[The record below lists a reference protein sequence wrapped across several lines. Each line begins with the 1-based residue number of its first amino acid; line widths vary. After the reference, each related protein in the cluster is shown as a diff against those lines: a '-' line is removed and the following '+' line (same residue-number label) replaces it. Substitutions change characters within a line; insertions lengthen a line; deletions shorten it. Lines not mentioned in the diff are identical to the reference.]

1 MDENRFQ
8 ELLQKYLDETASD
21 PEIAELMRL
30 YRDRSKS
37 DREALENSFN
47 KIPAKDDEKMTP
59 AELEEVKGNLQ
70 AIITSA
76 PRIKR
81 FRILQA
87 AAVVLLITIAG
98 LWLYTR
104 EPLLNESTASEKV
117 YSFSGKN
124 FLTLTDGTKVL
135 MNEGSTLTYST
146 SFGKDDRQVTLSGE
160 AYFDV
165 AHDAS
170 QPFKVQTGTVVT
182 RVLGTAFYVNAD
194 QQNKVT
200 VTVVRGKVAVG
211 NDKQTFGT
219 LTPNEQIA
227 VNTTNFEFVKSHLGT
242 EYVAEW
248 RNSMFILDDVTFEQA
263 ALEIEKR
270 FKCKVTITNN
280 DLKKC
285 KVIAWYLN
293 NESLS
298 QIVEGLGSLQQA
310 TVTIDGNHVTI
321 KGGIGCK

>member
-47 KIPAKDDEKMTP
+47 KIPAKDDEKMTSS
-59 AELEEVKGNLQ
+59 ELEEVKGNLQ
-70 AIITSA
+70 TIISSS

-81 FRILQA
+81 SRILQA
-87 AAVVLLITIAG
+87 AAVLLLITIAG
-98 LWLYTR
+98 LWLYIKQ
-104 EPLLNESTASEKV
+104 PLNETAVAEKI

-124 FLTLTDGTKVL
+124 FLTLSDGTKVL

-146 SFGKDDRQVTLSGE
+146 SFGKEDREVTLSGE

-170 QPFKVQTGTVVT
+170 LPFKVQTGTVVT

-219 LTPNEQIA
+219 LTPNDQIA

-242 EYVAEW
+242 QYVAEW

-310 TVTIDGNHVTI
+310 TVTIEGNHVTI

>member
-47 KIPAKDDEKMTP
+47 KIPATDDEKMTSS
-59 AELEEVKGNLQ
+59 ELEEVKGNLQ
-70 AIITSA
+70 TIISSS

-81 FRILQA
+81 SRILQA
-87 AAVVLLITIAG
+87 AAVLLLITIAG
-98 LWLYTR
+98 LWLYIKQ
-104 EPLLNESTASEKV
+104 PLNETAVAEKV

-124 FLTLTDGTKVL
+124 FLTLSDGTKVL

-146 SFGKDDRQVTLSGE
+146 SFGKEDREVTLSGE

-170 QPFKVQTGTVVT
+170 LPFKVQTGTVVT

-219 LTPNEQIA
+219 LTPNDQIA

-242 EYVAEW
+242 QYVAEW

-270 FKCKVTITNN
+270 FKCKVTITNE

-285 KVIAWYLN
+285 KVIARYLN

-310 TVTIDGNHVTI
+310 TVTIEGNHVTI

>member
-37 DREALENSFN
+37 DREILENSFN
-47 KIPAKDDEKMTP
+47 KISTKDDEEMTP
-59 AELEEVKGNLQ
+59 AELEDVKSNLQ
-70 AIITSA
+70 AIISSS

-81 FRILQA
+81 SRILQA
-87 AAVVLLITIAG
+87 AAALLLITITG
-98 LWLYTR
+98 LWLYTQQ
-104 EPLLNESTASEKV
+104 PLNESTASEKV
-117 YSFSGKN
+117 YSFSGKS
-124 FLTLTDGTKVL
+124 FLTLSDGTKVL

-146 SFGKDDRQVTLSGE
+146 SFGKENREVTLSGE

-170 QPFKVQTGTVVT
+170 LPFKVQTGTVVT

-211 NDKQTFGT
+211 NDKETFGT
-219 LTPNEQIA
+219 LTPNEQLA
-227 VNTTNFEFVKSHLGT
+227 VNTTNFEFVKSNINTQH
-242 EYVAEW
+242 VAEW

-263 ALEIEKR
+263 AVEIEKR
-270 FKCKVTITNN
+270 FKCKVTITND

-310 TVTIDGNHVTI
+310 TVTIEGKHVTI
-321 KGGIGCK
+321 EGGIGCK